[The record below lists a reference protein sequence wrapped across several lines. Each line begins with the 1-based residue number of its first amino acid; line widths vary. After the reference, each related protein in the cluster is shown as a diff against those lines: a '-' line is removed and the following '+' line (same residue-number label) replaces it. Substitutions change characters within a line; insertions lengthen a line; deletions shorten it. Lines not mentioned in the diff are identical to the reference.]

1 MGTDERSAHIRV
13 LIANDHPVICEG
25 LRFMLSEA
33 SEIELIGCATSIP
46 EMMRMVGDWQP
57 GVLLVDPHMQGQ
69 EDGFRAIEMIRGEW
83 PHIAIIVLTVQR
95 NEEMLLRSLRTGVAA
110 YLTLHTD
117 RGRLLHALRTAIRG
131 ETLLCLENVA
141 SLLTR
146 VASSVPNS
154 SGDTSLAHGE
164 ERPVLTRRE
173 REILQRVAAGERN
186 KEIAARLG
194 ISEPTVKSHLVAT
207 YFKLGVDSRASA
219 VAVAMERG
227 LLAPESRHR

>member
-1 MGTDERSAHIRV
+1 MGTDERGTIRV

-25 LRFMLSEA
+25 LRSMLSES
-33 SEIELIGCATSIP
+33 SEIELVGCATSMP
-46 EMMRMVGDWQP
+46 ETIRMVGDWQP

-69 EDGFRAIEMIRGEW
+69 DGFRAIEMIRGEW
-83 PHIAIIVLTVQR
+83 PHIAIVVLTVHR
-95 NEEMLLRSLRTGVAA
+95 NEELMLRSLRTGAAA

-117 RGRLLHALRTAIRG
+117 RAGLLHALRTAIRG

-146 VASSVPNS
+146 VVSSAPK
-154 SGDTSLAHGE
+154 GDTA
-164 ERPVLTRRE
+164 PVAGDVGPALTKRE
-173 REILQRVAAGERN
+173 REILQRVASGERN

-194 ISEPTVKSHLVAT
+194 ISEPTVKSHLVAI
-207 YFKLGVDSRASA
+207 YFKLGVDLRASA

-227 LLAPESRHR
+227 LLSPQSRHL

>member
-1 MGTDERSAHIRV
+1 MGTDERSTHIRV
-13 LIANDHPVICEG
+13 LIANDHPVICQG

-33 SEIELIGCATSIP
+33 SDIELVGCATSVP

-69 EDGFRAIEMIRGEW
+69 DGFRAIEMIRGEW
-83 PHIAIIVLTVQR
+83 PHVAIIILTVQR
-95 NEEMLLRSLRTGVAA
+95 NEEMLLRSLRTGAAA

-117 RGRLLHALRTAIRG
+117 RGGLLHALRTAIRG
-131 ETLLCLENVA
+131 EMLLCLENVA

-154 SGDTSLAHGE
+154 RDDASLAGRE
-164 ERPVLTRRE
+164 ALPTLTRRE

-194 ISEPTVKSHLVAT
+194 ISEPTVKSHLVAI

-227 LLAPESRHR
+227 LLVPESRHF

>member
-1 MGTDERSAHIRV
+1 MGTDERSTIRV

-25 LRFMLSEA
+25 LRFMLSGS
-33 SEIELIGCATSIP
+33 SEIELVGCATSMP
-46 EMMRMVGDWQP
+46 ETIRMVGDWQP

-69 EDGFRAIEMIRGEW
+69 DGFRAIEMMRGEW
-83 PHIAIIVLTVQR
+83 PHVAIIILTVQR
-95 NEEMLLRSLRTGVAA
+95 NEELMVHSLRTGVAA

-117 RGRLLHALRTAIRG
+117 QAGLLHALRTAMRG
-131 ETLLCLENVA
+131 ETLLCLENVT

-146 VASSVPNS
+146 VAKSVPK
-154 SGDTSLAHGE
+154 GDPTLATGKAGPSL
-164 ERPVLTRRE
+164 TKRE

-219 VAVAMERG
+219 VAIAIEHG
-227 LLAPESRHR
+227 LLSPQIRHF